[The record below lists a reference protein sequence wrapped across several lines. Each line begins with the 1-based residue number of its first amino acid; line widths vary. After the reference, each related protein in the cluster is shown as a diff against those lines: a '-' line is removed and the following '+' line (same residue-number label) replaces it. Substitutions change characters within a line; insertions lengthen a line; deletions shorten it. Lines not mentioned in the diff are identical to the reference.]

1 MTKLKEYRIE
11 IDNNKNQINRTICDK
26 MTVIIDPQNSGISG
40 NMVIGALVDQG
51 VDPEKLIEI
60 MEYYA
65 SHFGD
70 VKVNIKKVIKTGI
83 SATFVDVESHDHAS
97 IKYIELIE
105 LLESIEHPSITDDII
120 NFSKKVFKTLAEAEA
135 IVHGTTITEVH
146 FHEVGAADA
155 VADIIGASYL
165 FYELGMDNKTV
176 YGMPVALG
184 GGRIKSMHGILS
196 IPAPATLEILKNI
209 PTFGGPVNQELTTPT
224 GAALLVNMV
233 DKFMDYYP
241 FLTEKKIGYGAGK
254 MELTH
259 PNVLRITY
267 GKKSMGSDH
276 VTILET
282 NIDNVTGEIMGHIF
296 NVLMKYGARDV
307 SIIPTITKKNR
318 PGNLLRVIARPIDCD
333 ILSEAIIRE
342 TGTLGVRVMPY
353 IHRNITSRKIV
364 PVKAVIKG
372 KMVEIN
378 IKVGMIG
385 NDIISVKPEYED
397 ARKVSEES
405 GMPLKD
411 VMDAA
416 NEAFMGISNK

>member
-1 MTKLKEYRIE
+1 
-11 IDNNKNQINRTICDK
+11 

-51 VDPEKLIEI
+51 VDPKNLIEI

-70 VKVNIKKVIKTGI
+70 VKINIKKVKKTGI
-83 SATFVDVESHDHAS
+83 SATFVDVESNDYDS
-97 IKYIELIE
+97 IKYTELID
-105 LLESIEHPSITDDII
+105 LLKSIKHPSITKDII
-120 NFSKKVFKTLAEAEA
+120 NFSKNVFKTLAEAEA

-165 FYELGMDNKTV
+165 FYKLGLDNKTV

-184 GGRIKSMHGILS
+184 GGRIKSRHGILS
-196 IPAPATLEILKNI
+196 VPAPATLEILKNI

-259 PNVLRITY
+259 PNVLRITD
-267 GKKSMGSDH
+267 GKTSMKSDQVM
-276 VTILET
+276 ILET
-282 NIDNVTGEIMGHIF
+282 NLDNVTGELMGHVF

-307 SIIPTITKKNR
+307 SILPTITKKNR
-318 PGNLLRVIARPIDCD
+318 PGYLLRVITRPIDCD

-342 TGTLGVRVMPY
+342 TGTLGVRVIPY
-353 IHRNITSRKIV
+353 IHRNITTRKIV
-364 PVKAVIKG
+364 PVKAKIKG

-385 NDIISVKPEYED
+385 DEIISVKPEYED
-397 ARKVSEES
+397 ACKLSEES

-416 NEAFMGISNK
+416 NEAFMEISK

>member
-1 MTKLKEYRIE
+1 
-11 IDNNKNQINRTICDK
+11 

-51 VDPEKLIEI
+51 VDPEAVTQI

-65 SHFGD
+65 SHFGK
-70 VKVNIKKVIKTGI
+70 VKVNIKEVKKTGI
-83 SATFVDVESHDHAS
+83 SATFVDVESHDNAP
-97 IKYIELIE
+97 ILYTKLIE
-105 LLESIEHPSITDDII
+105 LLESIEHPSITQDII

-135 IVHGTTITEVH
+135 SVHGTTIREVH

-165 FYELGMDNKTV
+165 FYKLGMNNKTV

-196 IPAPATLEILKNI
+196 VPAPATLEILKNI
-209 PTFGGPVNQELTTPT
+209 PTFGGPVNHELTTPT
-224 GAALLVNMV
+224 GAALLLNMV

-259 PNVLRITY
+259 PNVLRIID
-267 GKKSMGSDH
+267 GKTTMDSDH

-282 NIDNVTGEIMGHIF
+282 NLDNVTGELMGHIF
-296 NVLMKYGARDV
+296 KVLMEYGARDV

-318 PGNLLRVIARPIDCD
+318 PGYLLRVIARTIDCD
-333 ILSEAIIRE
+333 RLSEVIIRE
-342 TGTLGVRVMPY
+342 TGTLGVRVIPY
-353 IHRNITSRKIV
+353 VHRNIASRKIV
-364 PVKAVIKG
+364 PVKAIIMG
-372 KMVEIN
+372 KRVEIN

-385 NDIISVKPEYED
+385 NDLISVKPEYED
-397 ARKVSEES
+397 ARKISEES

-411 VMDAA
+411 VMNAA
-416 NEAFMGISNK
+416 NEAFMKISKQ